1 MHNFYIKTNDGSPG
15 MAKYGYVKG
24 NETSLSNRIHD
35 SCEEHP
41 ELSTFIYIFKFEKN
55 EKYIYYKEIDK
66 IVSLIGSDIK
76 KIEIV
81 EDNNSDDENESD
93 ISDEFNVDLPDDL
106 R

>member
-24 NETSLSNRIHD
+24 NETNLSNRIHD

-66 IVSLIGSDIK
+66 IVSLIGSAP
-76 KIEIV
+76 IV
-81 EDNNSDDENESD
+81 CCMVRRKSCGNRFRLLYHVFFPL
-93 ISDEFNVDLPDDL
+93 IT